1 VAASIH
7 LDSQS
12 LVEIL
17 TDDATSLLNHDF
29 FQMRFEEEFKKSW
42 RYGWSYTLLVFD
54 IEGFDDICER
64 DGERAGRGLE
74 LAVAGEIL
82 NASRDIDL
90 STRRE
95 AGRFMVLLPGCDT
108 DGARAFVKRVLTDNV
123 VQRAEGRFSV
133 SVGGSCSPQ
142 SGLDQLEE
150 FQARAAT
157 GLAKAK
163 EMGDN
168 QFVIW
173 NEASL

>member
-1 VAASIH
+1 MASSIH
-7 LDSQS
+7 LDSHS

-54 IEGFDDICER
+54 VEGFEEIRER
-64 DGERAGRGLE
+64 DGERAGLGLE
-74 LAVAGEIL
+74 LAIAGEIL

-90 STRRE
+90 STRLD
-95 AGRFMVLLPGCDT
+95 GGHFMVLLPGCDA
-108 DGARAFVKRVLTDNV
+108 DGARSFVQRVLTDNV
-123 VQRAEGRFSV
+123 VKRAEGRFSI

-142 SGLDQLEE
+142 SGLDQLDE

>member
-1 VAASIH
+1 MATSIH

-17 TDDATSLLNHDF
+17 TDDVTGLLNHEF

-42 RYGWSYTLLVFD
+42 RYGWSYTLLIFD
-54 IEGFDDICER
+54 VEGFQEICER
-64 DGERAGRGLE
+64 DGERAGLGLE
-74 LAVAGEIL
+74 LAIAGEIL

-90 STRRE
+90 STRLE
-95 AGRFMVLLPGCDT
+95 GGRFMVLLPGCNS

-123 VQRAEGRFSV
+123 VQRADGRFSV

-150 FQARAAT
+150 FQARTAT
-157 GLAKAK
+157 GLSKAK
-163 EMGDN
+163 EMGEN

-173 NEASL
+173 NEASI